1 MGDGQLKGHEIAF
14 HLNFGL
20 KGRHVRR
27 SSRRRKVKRPDE
39 IRAKTSRRSKQ
50 TAPRGHAATLLKYLS
65 SASSASWM
73 VLPWGFKL
81 WLEHPNCRSIEPRR
95 RMIFLRKLL
104 VPRPS
109 ECVAIGIRRIRATC
123 FFLSKP
129 KLLIARVILFT
140 LPQQHH
146 PLSRRGRG
154 RSHSSLFSQ
163 PTPPLHHYD

>member
-81 WLEHPNCRSIEPRR
+81 WLEHPNCRSIEGNAQTTHDFSSEVVGPS
-95 RMIFLRKLL
+95 
-104 VPRPS
+104 S
-109 ECVAIGIRRIRATC
+109 ECDRN
-123 FFLSKP
+123 
-129 KLLIARVILFT
+129 
-140 LPQQHH
+140 
-146 PLSRRGRG
+146 
-154 RSHSSLFSQ
+154 SQ
-163 PTPPLHHYD
+163 D